1 MNRLAY
7 ITLINILFDPKGS
20 FFESLNSRSI
30 VSVEIQIID
39 PLLVPKIIICSFD
52 SSLED
57 RKNDL
62 EKSFEVMSN
71 NSNLVKIANCQWPI
85 G

>member
-1 MNRLAY
+1 MDATLNRK
-7 ITLINILFDPKGS
+7 IMDVTVNILFDSKGS

-57 RKNDL
+57 RK
-62 EKSFEVMSN
+62 K
-71 NSNLVKIANCQWPI
+71 
-85 G
+85 